1 MSITYVVDPRLSR
14 QDGGQG
20 AIEEAAVWEW
30 LGDNLWLLW
39 LSLAVVFAVVEVFV
53 LDLVFLM
60 LAAGA
65 AAAVATALAGGE
77 AWLQISM
84 FAGVSLLMLAAVR
97 PTALKHLNKGPADQL
112 TNVDLLPGRTVVVL
126 EDTGSSAGLAKIF
139 GETWTA
145 RSATGAVIPA
155 GTEAEIERVDG
166 ATLIIHPRPAID
178 WDSGTAGLPEG
189 T

>member
-1 MSITYVVDPRLSR
+1 VF
-14 QDGGQG
+14 
-20 AIEEAAVWEW
+20 EW
-30 LGDNLWLLW
+30 VGDNLWVLW

-65 AAAVATALAGGE
+65 AAALATALAGGE
-77 AWLQISM
+77 SWLQIAM

-97 PTALKHLNKGPADQL
+97 PTALKHLTKGPAEQL
-112 TNVDLLPGRTVVVL
+112 TNVDLLPGRAVRVL
-126 EDTGSSAGLAKIF
+126 EDTGSSAGLAKID

-145 RSATGAVIPA
+145 RSVTGAVIPA
-155 GTEAEIERVDG
+155 GTEAEVDRVEG

-178 WDSGTAGLPEG
+178 WGAGAAGQPEG
-189 T
+189 P